1 MVTREMSAIAAELR
15 EGRYVR
21 FAVSDDGSGM
31 DAETLARIFDPFFT
45 TKPVGSGTGLGLS
58 TVHGI
63 VKSHEGAISV
73 YSALHQGTTFH
84 VYFPAADPS
93 ALEYNPAKIEALQG
107 HGERLLYLDDEP
119 ALVRLATR
127 MLTRLGYEVEAH
139 TDAAQALEAFRAAPH
154 AFDAVVTDLSM
165 PRMSG
170 FDFARALQAI
180 RADVPIVMASG
191 YLRQEDQDTAARIGI
206 RALFLK
212 PNTVEDLGRLLQD
225 LLETVRREREK

>member
-1 MVTREMSAIAAELR
+1 
-15 EGRYVR
+15 
-21 FAVSDDGSGM
+21 
-31 DAETLARIFDPFFT
+31 
-45 TKPVGSGTGLGLS
+45 
-58 TVHGI
+58 
-63 VKSHEGAISV
+63 
-73 YSALHQGTTFH
+73 
-84 VYFPAADPS
+84 
-93 ALEYNPAKIEALQG
+93 
-107 HGERLLYLDDEP
+107 
-119 ALVRLATR
+119 
-127 MLTRLGYEVEAH
+127 
-139 TDAAQALEAFRAAPH
+139 
-154 AFDAVVTDLSM
+154 M